1 MNIIMVVVCAC
12 GFQDCP
18 ITNGLYPLLV
28 LDVWEHAYYLQHQNR
43 RGDYIAKWWSVAH
56 WGAASRIQEWWREV
70 RGDEDDDEEEWE
82 NEEEVVEEEGK
93 ESKVEEHNEL

>member
-1 MNIIMVVVCAC
+1 MIVVCAC

-43 RGDYIAKWWSVAH
+43 RGDYIAKWWGVTH

-70 RGDEDDDEEEWE
+70 RGDEDDDEEWE
-82 NEEEVVEEEGK
+82 EEEVEEEAAK
-93 ESKVEEHNEL
+93 EHEEL